1 MLHSLRSDEELG
13 PPDIEEEA
21 WARLV
26 SKHWYLDEAAKGM
39 GFDISLSARAVD
51 SRDQSSSETAN
62 FFSCPELGDSGSVQD
77 WLDSYIL
84 WSSQQFR
91 LLKLENTSSG
101 MY

>member
-51 SRDQSSSETAN
+51 SRDQSETAS
-62 FFSCPELGDSGSVQD
+62 FFSCPDWGMQGACKTGWTATPSGAASN
-77 WLDSYIL
+77 
-84 WSSQQFR
+84 F
-91 LLKLENTSSG
+91 G
-101 MY
+101 F